1 MKKFKLLIT
10 SLFLAMALLFVNIS
24 PVIAYADD
32 NGDDPQGTSQK
43 KAAPPQ
49 ISPELI
55 YIFLAMLRMW

>member
-24 PVIAYADD
+24 PVKVYA
-32 NGDDPQGTSQK
+32 NETGGPQGTSEK

-49 ISPELI
+49 IPPELLI
-55 YIFLAMLRMW
+55 IILTMIRFL

>member
-24 PVIAYADD
+24 PVKVYADD
-32 NGDDPQGTSQK
+32 IGDDPQGTSQK

-49 ISPELI
+49 ISPDALYLI
-55 YIFLAMLRMW
+55 MTMLRLW